1 MPPRRAPGTRQSLV
15 EEGVRALLELTP
27 VALVSAVGAKE
38 IARRCGVQVST
49 LYHHFGSLQQY
60 AEAVVTQ
67 VFDPGDFGIEATLDG
82 VSKVRA
88 SGLPVEV
95 GRAMHRTEFARVRDD
110 PELRVRL
117 GVWALGGT
125 GMDRAYGD
133 MLRVVDARIAAS
145 AERLFADWGREMSP
159 PFDARTFV
167 AAHSALL
174 SGSVVRHLVDPEG
187 LDIEN
192 FARTAQA
199 LTMVMLRVEG
209 DRRTLDDRLSEINY
223 YPLHNRNRTPM
234 TDRRSRTKA
243 RVLHAA
249 AEHLGRED
257 YDSITIASI
266 ARTAGTSP
274 STVHGL
280 FDGVNDIAVQ
290 LLLKQGE
297 DALGRA
303 TWTAGSRLEQ
313 VIERLRWVAGF
324 LAARFRYT
332 APYATKLVTGT
343 TPPGDVLLATIRDTL
358 SSARDA
364 GALRQ
369 DLDLDRAAPALLMLT
384 IAALLS
390 QAADGPDG
398 AVRRA
403 TELIL
408 PAMIAAEP

>member
-1 MPPRRAPGTRQSLV
+1 VPQGRLPDTRQSLV
-15 EEGVRALLELTP
+15 DEGVRALLELTP

-38 IARRCGVQVST
+38 ISRRCGVQVST
-49 LYHHFGSLQQY
+49 LYHHFGSLQKY
-60 AEAVVTQ
+60 AEAVTSQ
-67 VFDPGDFGIEATLDG
+67 VFDPGEFGVAAILDG
-82 VSKVRA
+82 VSRIHS

-95 GRAMHRTEFARVRDD
+95 SRAMHRSEFARVRDD

-117 GVWALGGT
+117 GLWALGGE

-133 MLRVVDARIAAS
+133 MLRVVDGRIAAS
-145 AERLFADWGREMSP
+145 AERMFADWGREISP
-159 PFDARTFV
+159 PFDAQTFV

-174 SGSVVRHLVDPEG
+174 SGSVVRHLVNPEG
-187 LDIEN
+187 IDVEK
-192 FARTAQA
+192 FTRTAQA
-199 LTMVMLRVEG
+199 LTMVMLRVIG

-223 YPLHNRNRTPM
+223 YPLHNRNGAPM

-243 RVLHAA
+243 RVLRAA

-257 YDSITIASI
+257 YRSITIASI
-266 ARTAGTSP
+266 ARSAGTSP
-274 STVHGL
+274 STVYGL
-280 FDGVNDIAVQ
+280 FDGVDDIAVQ

-297 DALGRA
+297 DALGQA
-303 TWTAGSRLEQ
+303 TWTDASGLEQ
-313 VIERLRWVAGF
+313 LTERLHWAARF

-343 TPPGDVLLATIRDTL
+343 TPPGDVLLATIRDAL
-358 SSARDA
+358 YSARDS

-369 DLDLDRAAPALLMLT
+369 DLDIDRAAPALLLLLM
-384 IAALLS
+384 AALLS

-398 AVRRA
+398 AVRHA

-408 PAMIAAEP
+408 PAMIAA

>member
-1 MPPRRAPGTRQSLV
+1 
-15 EEGVRALLELTP
+15 LELTP

-49 LYHHFGSLQQY
+49 LYHHFGSLQRY
-60 AEAVVTQ
+60 AEAVAIQ
-67 VFDPGDFGIEATLDG
+67 VFDPGEFGVKMILDG
-82 VSKVRA
+82 VSEVRA
-88 SGLPVEV
+88 SGLPVED
-95 GRAMHRTEFARVRDD
+95 GRAMHRSEFARVRDD

-117 GVWALGGT
+117 GLWALGGP

-145 AERLFADWGREMSP
+145 AERMFADWGREISP
-159 PFDARTFV
+159 PFDAETFV

-187 LDIEN
+187 IGIEN
-192 FARTAQA
+192 FTRTAQA
-199 LTMVMLRVEG
+199 LTMVMLRVPG
-209 DRRTLDDRLSEINY
+209 DRRSLDDRLSEINY
-223 YPLHNRNRTPM
+223 YPLHNRNGALM
-234 TDRRSRTKA
+234 TGRRSRTKA

-249 AEHLGRED
+249 GEHFGRES
-257 YDSITIASI
+257 YDSIKIASI
-266 ARTAGTSP
+266 ARSAGTSP
-274 STVHGL
+274 STVYGL
-280 FDGVNDIAVQ
+280 FDGVDDIAVQ

-297 DALGRA
+297 DALDRA
-303 TWTAGSRLEQ
+303 TWTAGSGLEQ
-313 VIERLRWVAGF
+313 VLERLRWAAGF

-332 APYATKLVTGT
+332 APYAAKLVIGT

-358 SSARDA
+358 YSARDA

-369 DLDLDRAAPALLMLT
+369 DLDCHRAARALLLLML
-384 IAALLS
+384 AALLP

-398 AVRRA
+398 AVRHA

-408 PAMIAAEP
+408 PAMLAAEP